1 MPNQKA
7 SHFGAGFVSL
17 AELDLT
23 TPIERAMAG
32 LPLTHDLLLVKS
44 SVPRI
49 ERNIQFEYVNAR
61 LAEESPLPVLRV
73 LKNQARNVS
82 FRNLA
87 CRSHAPEISRVDES
101 PPSA

>member
-1 MPNQKA
+1 MSWYGGATGA
-7 SHFGAGFVSL
+7 SPVQLGGRAGTPGSPLVSAPVL
-17 AELDLT
+17 
-23 TPIERAMAG
+23 
-32 LPLTHDLLLVKS
+32 
-44 SVPRI
+44 RI